1 MATNTYILNNNDFT
15 NRTDL
20 SPNIAESLLNGNYA
34 TVQELELTGVL
45 CKALYDDYLDN
56 LNNLPLTTENEALE
70 PYIKDFLVWAVMME
84 YYPIAGLKSTPA
96 GMRKHQDTIS
106 TEVEPAKLDILTKRA
121 ESKKTSYKKRL
132 LDFLEDNKNDYPL
145 WRDSSCNNCQKAVN
159 FLGGVRF
166 GSRKLQKTPIKYT

>member
-1 MATNTYILNNNDFT
+1 MATSTYILSNDDFT

-20 SPNIAESLLNGNYA
+20 SPNIAQSLQNGYYA

-45 CKALYDDYLDN
+45 CNGLYNAYLDN
-56 LNNLPLTTENEALE
+56 LENLPLTPELAALE

-106 TEVEPAKLDILTKRA
+106 TEVESAKLDILTKRA

-132 LDFLEDNKNDYPL
+132 ITFLENNENDYPL
-145 WRDSSCNNCQKAVN
+145 WRDSTCNNCNIK
-159 FLGGVRF
+159 FSGGVRF
-166 GSRKLQKTPIKYT
+166 SSKKNNKTHIRYT